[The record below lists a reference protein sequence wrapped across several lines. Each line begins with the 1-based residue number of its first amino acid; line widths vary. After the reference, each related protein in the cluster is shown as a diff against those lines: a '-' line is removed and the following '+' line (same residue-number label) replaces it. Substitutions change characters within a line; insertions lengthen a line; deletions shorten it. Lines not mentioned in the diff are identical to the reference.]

1 MRKKKLKREYF
12 APWCTITMVQAE
24 CPLLTGSIHVTVN
37 ENSSNEQNW
46 DNDNRFEGTPHKNG
60 RILTIAGSEQRVK
73 LLLKMTTKANY
84 CIKQKNNE
92 KESLFIGAF

>member
-1 MRKKKLKREYF
+1 MRKKKLKKEYF

-37 ENSSNEQNW
+37 ENSSNEQSW

-60 RILTIAGSEQRVK
+60 SNPDDSWFGTTSEV
-73 LLLKMTTKANY
+73 AP
-84 CIKQKNNE
+84 
-92 KESLFIGAF
+92 